1 VLVTLVDRK
10 PSKIKIKPLARRLAV
25 DVNNACDEK
34 LENELAYTITFDNG
48 LEFAKHQ
55 MITDSIGVD
64 VYFAKPYHSWERG
77 TNENTNGL
85 IRQFFP
91 KSMQLDQLT
100 DAEVQVVEDNLNNRP
115 RKILGYLTPLEVKFK
130 NCTVAF

>member
-1 VLVTLVDRK
+1 MLVTLVDRK

-55 MITDSIGVD
+55 MITNSIGID
-64 VYFAKPYHSWERG
+64 VYFAKPYHSLE
-77 TNENTNGL
+77 
-85 IRQFFP
+85 
-91 KSMQLDQLT
+91 
-100 DAEVQVVEDNLNNRP
+100 
-115 RKILGYLTPLEVKFK
+115 LG
-130 NCTVAF
+130 